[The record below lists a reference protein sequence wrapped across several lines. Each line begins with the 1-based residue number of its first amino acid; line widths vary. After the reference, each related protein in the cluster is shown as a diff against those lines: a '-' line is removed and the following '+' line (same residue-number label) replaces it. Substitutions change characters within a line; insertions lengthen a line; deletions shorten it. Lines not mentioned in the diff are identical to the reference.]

1 MTAPAAPDLAR
12 QVQNYLVA
20 VECELSDLPAEE
32 RGDLLEDLETHLAS
46 LAEEDDDRP
55 IDVRLGSPVAYAAEL
70 RSAAGLPPREGARP
84 SRDRSAELRRWV
96 GRAQAHPLG
105 HEVHRLLLELR
116 PAWWVLRGYLLIA
129 VPTALS
135 GDWDFPVPAPLGSEA
150 LGVLLVPAAVAGSV
164 WLGRRE
170 LPSRWR
176 VPVVVGGA
184 FLGFLGFVAAVDG
197 SPSDSADY
205 GYAAE
210 YGYPDVVPEQAI
222 GQYPLVSRYGPV
234 TDVLPYAADGT
245 PLTDVLLYDQDGR
258 PLAVGFQE
266 WWADGCSRELRQP
279 LAADGVPVAHAFPQR
294 YVLDGSGTDE
304 FGQPVP
310 LGSCDATV
318 QRPEVS
324 LPEFPPSGSVS
335 GSVSGSTS
343 GSVSEASPS
352 GD

>member
-1 MTAPAAPDLAR
+1 MTAPTAPDLAR

-70 RSAAGLPPREGARP
+70 RAAAGLPPRDGARP
-84 SRDRSAELRRWV
+84 SRDRTAELRRWV
-96 GRAQAHPLG
+96 ARAQAHPLG
-105 HEVHRLLLELR
+105 REVHRLQRELR

-129 VPTALS
+129 VPAALS
-135 GDWDFPVPAPLGSEA
+135 GDWDFPFPAPLGSEA

-170 LPSRWR
+170 LSPRLR
-176 VPVVVGGA
+176 VPVLAGGA
-184 FLGFLGFVAAVDG
+184 LLALVAFFAVVDA
-197 SPSDSADY
+197 SPADSVDY

-210 YGYPDVVPEQAI
+210 YGYPTPVTDQAV

-245 PLTDVLLYDQDGR
+245 PLEGVLLYDQDGR
-258 PLAVGFQE
+258 PLEVGFQE
-266 WWADGCSRELRQP
+266 WWADGCTRELRQP
-279 LAADGVPVAHAFPQR
+279 LAADGVPVPNVFPQQ
-294 YVLDGSGTDE
+294 YVLDGSGTDLY
-304 FGQPVP
+304 GVPVP
-310 LGSCDATV
+310 LGTCDATV
-318 QRPEVS
+318 QRPEVP
-324 LPEFPPSGSVS
+324 LPEFP
-335 GSVSGSTS
+335 
-343 GSVSEASPS
+343 ASSAPETPAA
-352 GD
+352 D